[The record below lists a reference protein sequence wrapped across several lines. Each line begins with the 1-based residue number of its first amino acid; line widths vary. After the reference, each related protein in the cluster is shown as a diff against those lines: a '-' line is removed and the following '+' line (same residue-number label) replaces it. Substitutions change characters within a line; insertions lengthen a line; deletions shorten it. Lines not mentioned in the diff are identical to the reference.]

1 MWSALRLRFAAEPI
15 ATAQWGGV
23 LGGREYALI
32 LISLGAI
39 AWVIPPAHTAGL
51 VAGAGLVYLV
61 GESSWS
67 PRLCTTATL
76 LAWAGVLVVKYWS
89 WDAGRVMATIEG
101 FFLLRCID
109 FVRSPRATRGGGRPI
124 DRLGRFA
131 LYIFFFPLVVIGPV
145 VGYADFFDGYRPRMQ
160 NRRELVPSML
170 LRIAWGVCK
179 VAAAGPW
186 VRVFRDSMLAAI
198 LTGGAGSE
206 WLVLGAHEPRILGG
220 ATLALDLFFFIV
232 GYTGAVDVVIG
243 MSRLLGFA
251 VPENFDRPLRST
263 SPVRFWRASNI
274 TVYRWLMFHV
284 FFRYWGHTRLTA
296 KVITTFLASGLF
308 HLGQLRVPRWDAA
321 LQIGLGVSVFGL
333 VIAAIMWLS
342 RSPGTARASDPAPSA
357 WGHAVEVAATFAFVA
372 HVQWLVVSGM
382 AGRPWQTTLAVYRAL
397 YLGQ

>member
-1 MWSALRLRFAAEPI
+1 VWSALRLRFTAEPI
-15 ATAQWGGV
+15 ATAPWGGV
-23 LGGREYALI
+23 LGGREYAML
-32 LISLGAI
+32 LVSLGAI
-39 AWVIPPAHTAGL
+39 AWLLPPVHAAGL
-51 VAGAGLVYLV
+51 VVGAGLVYLV

-67 PRLCTTATL
+67 PRLRTIATL
-76 LAWAGVLVVKYWS
+76 CVWVGVLAVKYRY
-89 WDAGRVMATIEG
+89 WDASRLLLTIEG

-109 FVRSPRATRGGGRPI
+109 FVRRPRVARGGSLPL

-131 LYIFFFPLVVIGPV
+131 LYIFFLPLVAIGPV
-145 VGYADFFDGYRPRMQ
+145 VGYGDFFNGYRPRMQ

-170 LRIAWGVCK
+170 LRIAWGACK

-186 VRVFRDSMLAAI
+186 VRVLRDSVLAAI
-198 LTGGAGSE
+198 LAGGTGSA
-206 WLVLGAHEPRILGG
+206 WAVVGAHEPRILG
-220 ATLALDLFFFIV
+220 ATTLALDLFFFIV

-243 MSRLLGFA
+243 VSRLLGFS
-251 VPENFDRPLRST
+251 VPENFDRPLRSA

-284 FFRYWGHTRLTA
+284 FFRYWGHRHLTA

-308 HLGQLRVPRWDAA
+308 HLGQLRVPRVDAA
-321 LQIGLGVSVFGL
+321 LQIGVGVFLFAL

-342 RSPGTARASDPAPSA
+342 RSPGPDRAPDPPRSA
-357 WGHAVEVAATFAFVA
+357 WRHAVQVAGTFALVA